1 MLACGEGEEKPVN
14 TLKKEKNIALALGGF
29 CLVLALFLCYKWW
42 KIFLAVCT
50 GVIYSDVPL
59 HIELALGHNDYGL
72 SSLLIQLFYLGGEHF
87 AQRALALCLTGNNLI
102 GLFTVALL
110 VRFLLPRLSRLEAF
124 LAAELAALC
133 GPWLIPGYQMGI
145 YLQAHNG
152 NLYHNMTVLFS
163 RTLIPVSLLCFF
175 RCWAA
180 RHGCIPRKDWWG
192 FAISFFI
199 VTAFKPNFAFA
210 FLPVLAVLLLWDLIK
225 YRGKYLKNEFL
236 LGCAVLPSGFLCIWQ
251 YLVLFNNSF
260 GQSAEEML
268 QELDENF
275 VDTSSGMALRLLWG
289 TELVGVLVMYLRS
302 LLLPVYTLALQ
313 GWREKERRNLGL
325 FLAVELTALVEAT
338 VLVETGYRANHGNF
352 DWGGLALYPTVFA
365 LAIGLLLRMM
375 QDINWKK
382 PLDIFKCLLGL
393 GILLGHLMVGLYF
406 LWFFNSGGSYF
417 I

>member
-1 MLACGEGEEKPVN
+1 MPMNRLKNEKRVSLPLA
-14 TLKKEKNIALALGGF
+14 AF

-42 KIFLAVCT
+42 QVFLGVCT
-50 GVIYSDVPL
+50 GVIFSDVPL

-72 SSLLIQLFYLGGEHF
+72 SSLLIQLFYLGGEAF
-87 AQRALALCLTGNNLI
+87 AQRALALSLTANNLM

-133 GPWLIPGYQMGI
+133 GPWLIPGYQMGV
-145 YLQAHNG
+145 YMNAYNG

-163 RTLIPVSLLCFF
+163 RTLIPVSFVCFF
-175 RCWAA
+175 RCWSA

-192 FAISFFI
+192 FALSFFV

-210 FLPVLAVLLLWDLIK
+210 FIPVLAVLLLWDLIQYK
-225 YRGKYLKNEFL
+225 GKYFKNEFL
-236 LGCAVLPSGFLCIWQ
+236 LGCAVLPAGFLCIWQ

-260 GQSAEEML
+260 GRSATEML
-268 QELDENF
+268 QELDESF
-275 VDTSSGMALRLLWG
+275 VDTSSGMALRLVWG
-289 TELVGVLVMYLRS
+289 AELVALLVMYLRS

-313 GWREKERRNLGL
+313 GWREKERRRIGL
-325 FLAVELTALVEAT
+325 FLAVEAVALLEAT

-352 DWGGLALYPTVFA
+352 DWGGLALYPAVFA
-365 LAIGLLLRMM
+365 LSIGLLVRMLQEVKLR
-375 QDINWKK
+375 K
-382 PLDIFKCLLGL
+382 PLDVFKCLVGLGL
-393 GILLGHLMVGLYF
+393 LMGHLMVGLYF
-406 LWFFNSGGSYF
+406 LWFFGSGGSYF

>member
-1 MLACGEGEEKPVN
+1 MNRLKNEKRISLPLA
-14 TLKKEKNIALALGGF
+14 AF
-29 CLVLALFLCYKWW
+29 CLVLAVFLCYKWW
-42 KIFLAVCT
+42 KVFLGVCT
-50 GVIYSDVPL
+50 GVIFSDVPL

-72 SSLLIQLFYLGGEHF
+72 SSLLIQLFYLGGEAF
-87 AQRALALCLTGNNLI
+87 AQRALALSLTVNNLI
-102 GLFTVALL
+102 GLFTVAML

-133 GPWLIPGYQMGI
+133 GPWLIPGYQMGV
-145 YLQAHNG
+145 YLNAYNG

-163 RTLIPVSLLCFF
+163 RTLIPVSFVCFF
-175 RCWAA
+175 RCWSA

-210 FLPVLAVLLLWDLIK
+210 FLPVLAVLLLWDLIRYK
-225 YRGKYLKNEFL
+225 GKYFKNEFL
-236 LGCAVLPSGFLCIWQ
+236 LGCAVLPAGFLCIWQ

-260 GQSAEEML
+260 GQSATEML

-289 TELVGVLVMYLRS
+289 VELAAVLVMYLRS

-313 GWREKERRNLGL
+313 GWREKERRRIGL
-325 FLAVELTALVEAT
+325 FLAVEAVALLEAT

-352 DWGGLALYPTVFA
+352 DWGGLALYSSVFA
-365 LAIGLLLRMM
+365 LAIGLLIRML
-375 QDINWKK
+375 QEAKPKK
-382 PLDIFKCLLGL
+382 PLDVFKCLVGLGL
-393 GILLGHLMVGLYF
+393 LLGHLMVGLYF
-406 LWFFNSGGSYF
+406 LWFFGSGGSYF

>member
-1 MLACGEGEEKPVN
+1 MPMNRLKNEKRVSLPLAV
-14 TLKKEKNIALALGGF
+14 F
-29 CLVLALFLCYKWW
+29 CLVLAVFLCYKWW
-42 KIFLAVCT
+42 KVFLGVCT

-72 SSLLIQLFYLGGEHF
+72 SSLLIQLFYLGGEAF
-87 AQRALALCLTGNNLI
+87 AQRALALSLTVNNLM
-102 GLFTVALL
+102 GLFTVAML

-133 GPWLIPGYQMGI
+133 GPWLIPGYQMGV
-145 YLQAHNG
+145 YLNAYNG

-163 RTLIPVSLLCFF
+163 RTLIPVSFICFF
-175 RCWAA
+175 RCWSA

-192 FAISFFI
+192 FAVSFFI

-210 FLPVLAVLLLWDLIK
+210 FLPVLAVLLLWDLIRYK
-225 YRGKYLKNEFL
+225 GKYFKNEFL
-236 LGCAVLPSGFLCIWQ
+236 LGCAVLPAGFLCIWQ

-260 GQSAEEML
+260 GQSATEML
-268 QELDENF
+268 QELDEDF
-275 VDTSSGMALRLLWG
+275 VDTSSGIALRLLWG
-289 TELVGVLVMYLRS
+289 AELAAMLVMYLRS

-313 GWREKERRNLGL
+313 GRREKERRRIGL
-325 FLAVELTALVEAT
+325 FLVVEAVALLEAT

-365 LAIGLLLRMM
+365 LAIGLLIRMLQEMKLR
-375 QDINWKK
+375 K
-382 PLDIFKCLLGL
+382 PLDVFKCLVGLGL
-393 GILLGHLMVGLYF
+393 LLGHLMVGLYF
-406 LWFFNSGGSYF
+406 LWFFGSGGSYF

>member
-1 MLACGEGEEKPVN
+1 MNRLKNEKRISLPLA
-14 TLKKEKNIALALGGF
+14 AF
-29 CLVLALFLCYKWW
+29 CLVLAVFLCYKWW
-42 KIFLAVCT
+42 KVFLGVCT
-50 GVIYSDVPL
+50 GVIFSDVPL

-72 SSLLIQLFYLGGEHF
+72 SSLLIQLFYLGGEAF
-87 AQRALALCLTGNNLI
+87 AQRALALSLTVNNLI
-102 GLFTVALL
+102 GLFTVAML

-133 GPWLIPGYQMGI
+133 GPWLIPGYQMGV
-145 YLQAHNG
+145 YLNAYNG

-163 RTLIPVSLLCFF
+163 RTLIPVSFVCFF
-175 RCWAA
+175 RCWSA
-180 RHGCIPRKDWWG
+180 RHGRIPRKDWWG

-210 FLPVLAVLLLWDLIK
+210 FLPVLAVLLLWDLIRYK
-225 YRGKYLKNEFL
+225 GKYFKNEFL
-236 LGCAVLPSGFLCIWQ
+236 LGCAVLPAGFLCIWQ

-260 GQSAEEML
+260 GQSATEML

-289 TELVGVLVMYLRS
+289 VELAAVLVMYLRS

-313 GWREKERRNLGL
+313 GLREKERRRIGL
-325 FLAVELTALVEAT
+325 FLAVEAVALLEAT

-352 DWGGLALYPTVFA
+352 DWGGLALYPSLFA
-365 LAIGLLLRMM
+365 LSIGLLIRML
-375 QDINWKK
+375 QEVKLKK
-382 PLDIFKCLLGL
+382 PLDIFKCLVGLGL
-393 GILLGHLMVGLYF
+393 LLGHLMVGLYF
-406 LWFFNSGGSYF
+406 LWFFGSGGSFF

>member
-1 MLACGEGEEKPVN
+1 MNRLKNEKRISLPLA
-14 TLKKEKNIALALGGF
+14 AF
-29 CLVLALFLCYKWW
+29 CLVLAVFLCYKWW
-42 KIFLAVCT
+42 KVFLGVCT
-50 GVIYSDVPL
+50 GVIFSDVPL

-72 SSLLIQLFYLGGEHF
+72 SSLLIQLFYLGGEAF
-87 AQRALALCLTGNNLI
+87 AQRALALSLTVNNLI
-102 GLFTVALL
+102 GLFTVAML

-133 GPWLIPGYQMGI
+133 GPWLIPGYQMGV
-145 YLQAHNG
+145 YLNAYNG
-152 NLYHNMTVLFS
+152 NLYHNMTMLFS
-163 RTLIPVSLLCFF
+163 RTLIPVSFVCFF
-175 RCWAA
+175 RCWSA
-180 RHGCIPRKDWWG
+180 RHGRIPRKDWWG

-210 FLPVLAVLLLWDLIK
+210 FLPVLAVLLLWDLIRYK
-225 YRGKYLKNEFL
+225 GKYFKNEFL
-236 LGCAVLPSGFLCIWQ
+236 LGCAVLPAGFLCIWQ

-260 GQSAEEML
+260 GQSATEML

-289 TELVGVLVMYLRS
+289 AELAAVLVMYLRS

-313 GWREKERRNLGL
+313 GWREKERRRIGL
-325 FLAVELTALVEAT
+325 FLAVEAVALLEAT

-365 LAIGLLLRMM
+365 LAIGLLIRMLQEMKLR
-375 QDINWKK
+375 K
-382 PLDIFKCLLGL
+382 PLDVFKCLVGLGL
-393 GILLGHLMVGLYF
+393 LLGHLMVGLYF
-406 LWFFNSGGSYF
+406 LWFFGSGGSYF

>member
-1 MLACGEGEEKPVN
+1 MNRLKNEKRISLPLA
-14 TLKKEKNIALALGGF
+14 AF
-29 CLVLALFLCYKWW
+29 CLVLAVFLCYKWW
-42 KIFLAVCT
+42 KVFLGVCT
-50 GVIYSDVPL
+50 GVIFSDVPL

-72 SSLLIQLFYLGGEHF
+72 SSLLIQLFYLGGEAF
-87 AQRALALCLTGNNLI
+87 AQRALALSLTVNNLI
-102 GLFTVALL
+102 GLFTVAML

-133 GPWLIPGYQMGI
+133 GPWLIPGYQMGV
-145 YLQAHNG
+145 YLNAYNG

-163 RTLIPVSLLCFF
+163 RTLIPVSFVCFF
-175 RCWAA
+175 RCWSA
-180 RHGCIPRKDWWG
+180 RHGRIPRKDWWG

-210 FLPVLAVLLLWDLIK
+210 FLPVLAVLLLWDLIRYK
-225 YRGKYLKNEFL
+225 GKYFKNEFL
-236 LGCAVLPSGFLCIWQ
+236 LGCAVLPAGFLCIWQ

-260 GQSAEEML
+260 GQSATEML

-289 TELVGVLVMYLRS
+289 VELAAVLVMYLRS

-313 GWREKERRNLGL
+313 GWREKERRRIGL
-325 FLAVELTALVEAT
+325 FLAVEAVALLEAT

-352 DWGGLALYPTVFA
+352 DWGGLALYSSVFA
-365 LAIGLLLRMM
+365 LAIGLLIRML
-375 QDINWKK
+375 QEAKPKK
-382 PLDIFKCLLGL
+382 PLDVFKCLVGLGL
-393 GILLGHLMVGLYF
+393 LLGHLMVGLYF
-406 LWFFNSGGSYF
+406 LWFFGSGGSYF

>member
-1 MLACGEGEEKPVN
+1 MNRLKDEKRISLPLA
-14 TLKKEKNIALALGGF
+14 AF
-29 CLVLALFLCYKWW
+29 CLVLAVFLCYKWW
-42 KIFLAVCT
+42 KVFLGVCT

-72 SSLLIQLFYLGGEHF
+72 SSLLIQLFYLGGEGF
-87 AQRALALCLTGNNLI
+87 AQRALALSLTVNNLI
-102 GLFTVALL
+102 GLFTVAML

-124 LAAELAALC
+124 LAAELAVLC
-133 GPWLIPGYQMGI
+133 GPWLIPGYQMGV
-145 YLQAHNG
+145 YLNAYNG

-163 RTLIPVSLLCFF
+163 RTLIPVSFVCFF

-210 FLPVLAVLLLWDLIK
+210 FIPVLAVLLLWDLIK

-236 LGCAVLPSGFLCIWQ
+236 LGCAVLPAGFLCIWQ

-260 GQSAEEML
+260 GQSATEML

-275 VDTSSGMALRLLWG
+275 VDTSSGVALRFLWG
-289 TELVGVLVMYLRS
+289 AELVAMLVMYLRS
-302 LLLPVYTLALQ
+302 LLLPVYTLAFQ
-313 GWREKERRNLGL
+313 GWREKERRPIGL
-325 FLAVELTALVEAT
+325 FLVVEAVSLLEAT
-338 VLVETGYRANHGNF
+338 ILVETGYRANHGNF
-352 DWGGLALYPTVFA
+352 AWGGLALYPSVFA

-375 QDINWKK
+375 QEAKLQK
-382 PLDIFKCLLGL
+382 PLDVFKCLVGMGL
-393 GILLGHLMVGLYF
+393 LLGHLMVGLYF
-406 LWFFNSGGSYF
+406 LWFFGSGGSYF

>member
-1 MLACGEGEEKPVN
+1 MNRLKNEKRVSLPLA
-14 TLKKEKNIALALGGF
+14 AF
-29 CLVLALFLCYKWW
+29 CLVLAVFLCYKWW
-42 KIFLAVCT
+42 KVFLGVCT
-50 GVIYSDVPL
+50 GVIFSDVPL

-72 SSLLIQLFYLGGEHF
+72 SSLLIQLFYLGGEAF
-87 AQRALALCLTGNNLI
+87 AQRALALSLTANNLM

-133 GPWLIPGYQMGI
+133 GPWLIPGYQMGV
-145 YLQAHNG
+145 YMNAYNG

-163 RTLIPVSLLCFF
+163 RTLIPVSFVCFF
-175 RCWAA
+175 RCWSA

-192 FAISFFI
+192 FAVSFFI

-210 FLPVLAVLLLWDLIK
+210 FIPVLAVLLLWDLIRYK
-225 YRGKYLKNEFL
+225 GKYFKNEFL
-236 LGCAVLPSGFLCIWQ
+236 LGCAVLPTGLLCIWQ

-260 GQSAEEML
+260 GQSATEML

-275 VDTSSGMALRLLWG
+275 VDTSSGVALRFLWG
-289 TELVGVLVMYLRS
+289 AELVAVLVMYLRS

-313 GWREKERRNLGL
+313 GWREKERRRIGL
-325 FLAVELTALVEAT
+325 FLAVEAVALLEAT

-352 DWGGLALYPTVFA
+352 DWGGLALYPAVFA
-365 LAIGLLLRMM
+365 LAIGLLIRMLQEMKLR
-375 QDINWKK
+375 K
-382 PLDIFKCLLGL
+382 PLDVFKCLVGLGL
-393 GILLGHLMVGLYF
+393 LLGHLMVGLYF
-406 LWFFNSGGSYF
+406 LWFFGSGGSYF